1 MRLAAAEALTG
12 LAAGGASRSFET
24 PEGVAVVVR
33 LADLGRRA
41 TALLLDLLIIVAA
54 TVAALLCALALA
66 PVIGSQLGMALF
78 FLISMFLRTPYFLFF
93 ELRWQGQT
101 PGKRRMGLRVVDR
114 RGGALSVRA
123 LVARNLLREVEVFMP
138 LAVLFTLPGQTGG
151 AWVSLAAL
159 GWLGVLMLLP
169 LFNRDRLRL
178 GDMVGGTWVVSAKRR
193 MLERDLA
200 AGTRAFGGGTAAA
213 TTFRFDAAAL
223 DVYGIRELQVLEQ
236 VLRESSLESKRAV
249 CERIRAKIGWRA
261 PLAVADVDR
270 FLADYYAALRGHLER
285 LALFGERRADKFASA
300 RKRGRDGGHGPALGN
315 NPRGPPDA
323 WR

>member
-1 MRLAAAEALTG
+1 M
-12 LAAGGASRSFET
+12 AAGETLRSFET

-33 LADLGRRA
+33 LADLGSRA
-41 TALLLDLLIIVAA
+41 TALLLDVLIIVAA
-54 TVAALLCALALA
+54 SVAALSCVLALA
-66 PVIGSQLGMALF
+66 PVIGGALGMAIF
-78 FLISMFLRTPYFLFF
+78 SLISMFLRTPYFLFF

-138 LAVLFTLPGQTGG
+138 LALLATLPGQTGG

-159 GWLGVLMLLP
+159 GWLGVLTLLP

-178 GDMVGGTWVVSAKRR
+178 GDMVGGTWVVSAKRQT
-193 MLERDLA
+193 LERDLA
-200 AGTRAFGGGTAAA
+200 IGGRAFAGGPEAA

-236 VLRESSLESKRAV
+236 VLRESTLESRREV
-249 CERIRAKIGWRA
+249 CERIRVKIGWRA
-261 PLAVADVDR
+261 PLATADVDR
-270 FLADYYAALRGHLER
+270 FLADYYSALRGHLER
-285 LALFGERRADKFASA
+285 LALFGERRADKFALSP
-300 RKRGRDGGHGPALGN
+300 RQRGRDDGRGAALGG
-315 NPRGPPDA
+315 NPRDPRDA